1 VGRVVA
7 LLSVLLLA
15 CGLATREP
23 AIKTQAPTSHVR
35 APLPAAILID
45 ADVTF
50 TRSECALILEA
61 AARLYRQTNCNLIV
75 AVRFGLDWRTDEN
88 VPRPGESSLVRVSH
102 DMPVVRDWESEHPA
116 NGYLMGLTLPEGTNS
131 TILLVADR
139 IESEGARFGGVNA
152 AFVSTTMHELLHA
165 FGLSHVAGHD
175 AVMGEGYENW
185 TVAATCLH
193 KADVEEIC
201 RVYDCNAIVPLH
213 YCPD

>member
-15 CGLATREP
+15 CGLASREP
-23 AIKTQAPTSHVR
+23 AASPPAPTSHHR
-35 APLPAAILID
+35 SPLPAAILVD
-45 ADVTF
+45 ADVAF
-50 TRSECALILEA
+50 VPAEREMILDA
-61 AARLYRQTNCNLIV
+61 AARLYRQTNGNLIV

-102 DMPVVRDWESEHPA
+102 DMPVVRDWESGHPA

-139 IESEGARFGGVNA
+139 IESEGIRFGGVA
-152 AFVSTTMHELLHA
+152 PTFVSTVMHELLHA
-165 FGLSHVAGHD
+165 FGLSHVNDHVS
-175 AVMGEGYENW
+175 VMGQGYENW